1 MSEGQFKHIEDK
13 IKEAA
18 EHMQPGFD
26 EHAWEKMAAI
36 LDKEKDNKRRF
47 PWWAFLFVLIAG
59 LVILLKYL
67 PLQTAQQPTPVIA
80 SSAAKMNPN
89 TIAPANEAP
98 AIVNDNTLAK
108 QPTIEPA
115 NPPKLFSA
123 PNRSNPNVTPVY
135 DLKENGLIDAAVTA
149 PDEKNSAKLEPADNT
164 AIDLVKEES
173 SRVTQDDQQKEEK
186 KINQPNEKTGAKP
199 KKNNSFASG
208 FYLTATGGP
217 DASGSRLFSYQGNQ
231 VSAKFGLG
239 IGYQFGNDLSLE
251 TGFYFGAKKY
261 IAGPKEYKYSA
272 NSYWNTVDLLRVD
285 ADCFVYEIPLLLR
298 YDFAQ
303 KPTTLYYASGG
314 FVSYI
319 MKKEDYVYNYLKN
332 GEAYTAARSYKGNS
346 HFLSALQLSVGIE
359 KKLSDKFALLAAP
372 SVTVP
377 INGIGNGKV
386 KLHSISLQAGIKY
399 RPFRK

>member
-18 EHMQPGFD
+18 GHMQPGFD

-36 LDKEKDNKRRF
+36 LDNEKDNKRRF

-67 PLQTAQQPTPVIA
+67 PVQTGQQPKPVIG
-80 SSAAKMNPN
+80 SSTAEMNPN

-98 AIVNDNTLAK
+98 AIVNDNILAK
-108 QPTIEPA
+108 QLTIEPA
-115 NPPKLFSA
+115 DQHKLFSA
-123 PNRSNPNVTPVY
+123 PNRSNQNVTPIY
-135 DLKENGLIDAAVTA
+135 DHKENGLIDEAVTTT
-149 PDEKNSAKLEPADNT
+149 DEKNSAKLEPTENT
-164 AIDLVKEES
+164 SVDLVKEES
-173 SRVTQDDQQKEEK
+173 SRVTQDGQQKEEK
-186 KINQPNEKTGAKP
+186 EINQLNKKTGAKP
-199 KKNNSFASG
+199 KKNNSFSRL
-208 FYLTATGGP
+208 YLTATGGP

-239 IGYQFGNDLSLE
+239 IGYQFRNNLSLE

-319 MKKEDYVYNYLKN
+319 MKKEDYVYDYLKN
-332 GEAYTAARSYKGNS
+332 GEAYTSARSYKGNS